1 MASVMADPDPVKVSK
16 GSIPSKKVRI
26 IGKIKGFTDQESQ
39 SLTQDSKK
47 WITVKK
53 SQENDSSSKVMVSFE
68 SQSTR

>member
-16 GSIPSKKVRI
+16 GSIPSTKVRI

-39 SLTQDSKK
+39 SLNQDSKK